1 MVSPTVPREPLFGQS
16 LALCDYYPTSL
27 KIAGPDICMVVG
39 DSAGFGEIRF
49 CWIANTYDWRTYDD
63 SYVIRSSNTSETIR
77 LDLPFENGDY
87 V

>member
-1 MVSPTVPREPLFGQS
+1 MWISVIGANWRL
-16 LALCDYYPTSL
+16 
-27 KIAGPDICMVVG
+27 VG
-39 DSAGFGEIRF
+39 ENNGFGKICF
-49 CWIANTYDWRTYDD
+49 SWIANTYDWRTYND

>member
-1 MVSPTVPREPLFGQS
+1 MN
-16 LALCDYYPTSL
+16 
-27 KIAGPDICMVVG
+27 
-39 DSAGFGEIRF
+39 EIRF

-63 SYVIRSSNTSETIR
+63 SYVIRSSNTSETIH